1 MDLLKNAAHFTRLKK
16 RSEIASTC
24 NPQNLT
30 RRNLRQT
37 ITPKFLTEIFGW
49 VVRKDKL
56 PKYRKYF
63 ADHCDHLMTLY
74 YDRKM
79 EESLRGLGNMLPE
92 AVKTQ
97 YYQVVYG
104 GTRGLGNLLQQAIN
118 NWSAYG
124 WFFSNEGIDM
134 MKRMFQSRKKS
145 VRINAFIELFFNL
158 LGIWFLSDFDEFF
171 FRKQVFGFLPDI
183 DEFFKGTSLENVW
196 IRWVF
201 YKLPTDQLIAALQ
214 NWVSKEFDV
223 DEEELNISLVPND
236 RPSASPIRS
245 SSRSPSIPI
254 LPVQSVAVSAVTPV
268 RYTGTSSRKSSSRKS
283 SSKSGKKSTSQ
294 SPRQSKSNAKGKTG
308 KTGKKGKSPRKI
320 SSLTSSSWAGLI
332 A

>member
-24 NPQNLT
+24 DAKNLM

-49 VVRKDKL
+49 VVSKDKL

-171 FRKQVFGFLPDI
+171 FRKQVFSFLPDI
-183 DEFFKGTSLENVW
+183 DEFFQGTSLENVW
-196 IRWVF
+196 TRWVF

-223 DEEELNISLVPND
+223 DEEELNISLVPSN
-236 RPSASPIRS
+236 RPSASPVK
-245 SSRSPSIPI
+245 SSRSPSSIPI
-254 LPVQSVAVSAVTPV
+254 NTVVVSTVTPV
-268 RYTGTSSRKSSSRKS
+268 RYTGTSSSKSSRSSRS
-283 SSKSGKKSTSQ
+283 RRSKSKTG
-294 SPRQSKSNAKGKTG
+294 KGKTVVNAG
-308 KTGKKGKSPRKI
+308 KAGKSPRKI
-320 SSLTSSSWAGLI
+320 SSLTSSSLAGFI